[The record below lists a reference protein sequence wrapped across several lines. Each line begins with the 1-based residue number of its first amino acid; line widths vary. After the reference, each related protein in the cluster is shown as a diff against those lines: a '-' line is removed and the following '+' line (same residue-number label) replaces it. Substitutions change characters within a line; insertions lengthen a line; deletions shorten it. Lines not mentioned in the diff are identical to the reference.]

1 MPQVHR
7 SPKRTTHHKIPKSR
21 NGSNQPSNLVK
32 LDRRWHDTLHSV
44 FGNLRPDEYFDALN
58 RDSAGIIRRLIKA
71 LIRNFGV
78 SVIKDAL
85 R

>member
-1 MPQVHR
+1 MSQVHR
-7 SPKRTTHHKIPKSR
+7 SHKRTTHHKIPKSR
-21 NGSNQPSNLVK
+21 GGPNCKDNLVK

-58 RDSAGIIRRLIKA
+58 RDGAGIIRRLIRA

-78 SVIKDAL
+78 SVIRDAL